1 MLRRRTPFLFLA
13 FLAAAP
19 LAAQEVP
26 FFTPSEWSWLSSE
39 VSGDRA
45 YEHDRWFTHY
55 HRPFASEGLRAV
67 ARYAE
72 EKAKEA
78 GLEGVRLLVQSND
91 PDEGMEWTPRRGE
104 LWTLEP
110 EVARLCDMGSVQ
122 TSLADRSRP
131 CDATAGLVEVGPDA
145 KDFEG
150 KELAG
155 KVILTSAPFGTAFA
169 EGVWKRGALGV
180 VWYPGPE
187 AFLDYPDQVRWLS
200 IPAKSEEGKPG
211 TFGFVLSRRQGVE
224 LSRRLRGGPVTVR
237 AVVEAEIQEPGWLV
251 LVEGR
256 IPGTEPALP
265 EVVFTAHLQEERFS
279 ANDDGSGCAN
289 TLEVARALRRCIA
302 EGRLP
307 RPRRTMRFW
316 WTTEIASENRFF
328 SEHPE
333 EVERVFCDVNQDMV
347 GASQADSTMRVQNVT
362 RLPWARAH
370 VLEDV
375 VEEIVGALVEGN
387 TVYLNAGQRGLNASY
402 TRPVLARLGSRH
414 RYNARLI
421 PFHNSTDHQ
430 SFTAPPVGKP
440 AFTFTNWPDDFI
452 HSSDDDL
459 RNIDP
464 TQLQRNALA
473 AAAVGYT
480 MARLS
485 ARDAT
490 RLAGIAFGNAARRFG
505 REVRVAMGLL
515 TDPGDLPLGERA
527 KRARAQLRIAYEKEA
542 RAIASIADATGC
554 PEEDLG
560 SFLVELD
567 HLHEHAGDLLERT
580 SIGLNGGAPPDEEG
594 SEAEDALAK
603 TRPRLAGTVA
613 DYYARRGKV
622 HGDFHGLGGLM
633 QWEVLSFANG
643 SRSGLEIYEGTAAE
657 ARSAGSWYYG
667 EVRPEGVL
675 AFLKACAEAK
685 VVELGGGD

>member
-1 MLRRRTPFLFLA
+1 MRNLPFLFA
-13 FLAAAP
+13 LAAPA
-19 LAAQEVP
+19 AAQEVP
-26 FFTPSEWSWLSSE
+26 FFTPQEWAWLASEI
-39 VSGDRA
+39 SGDRA

-55 HRPFASEGLRAV
+55 HKPFASEGLMAV

-72 EKAKEA
+72 AKAREA
-78 GLEGVRLLVQSND
+78 GLEDVRLILQPND
-91 PDEGMEWTPRRGE
+91 PEEGMEWTPRRAE

-110 EVARLCDMGSVQ
+110 DVGRLCDMHSVQ
-122 TSLADRSRP
+122 TSLADRSRS
-131 CDATAGLVEVGPDA
+131 CDVTAPLVEVGPEA

-155 KVILTSAPFGTAFA
+155 KVILTNASFGTAFA

-187 AFLDYPDQVRWLS
+187 ALLDYPDQVRWQS

-211 TFGFVLSRRQGVE
+211 TFGFVLSRRQGVD
-224 LSRRLRGGPVTVR
+224 LARRLRAGAVSVR
-237 AVVEAEIQEPGWLV
+237 SLVEAEVKEPGWLV
-251 LVEGR
+251 MVEGR
-256 IPGTEPALP
+256 IPGTEPSLP

-289 TLEVARALRRCIA
+289 TLEVARALTRCIA

-307 RPRRTMRFW
+307 RPRRSMRFW

-333 EVERVFCDVNQDMV
+333 EVGRVLCNVNQDMV
-347 GASQADSTMRVQNVT
+347 GANQADTTMRVQNVT

-387 TVYLNAGQRGLNASY
+387 TSYLNASRGSFSPF

-430 SFTAPPVGKP
+430 CFTAPPIGKP
-440 AFTFTNWPDDFI
+440 GFTFTNWPDDFI

-473 AAAVGYT
+473 AAAIGVT
-480 MARLS
+480 MARLT
-485 ARDAT
+485 AKDAP
-490 RLAGIAFGNAARRFG
+490 RLAAISFGNAARRFG
-505 REVRVAMGLL
+505 REVRIAMGIL
-515 TDPGDLPLGERA
+515 TDPGDLPVGERA
-527 KRARAQLRIAYEKEA
+527 KRARAQLRVARDKEA
-542 RAIASIADATGC
+542 RALASIEETTGC
-554 PEEDLG
+554 SDLEVGPFLEEMG
-560 SFLVELD
+560 
-567 HLHEHAGDLLERT
+567 HLHEHALDLLERT
-580 SIGLNGGAPPDEEG
+580 AIGLAGGVPPEESPG
-594 SEAEDALAK
+594 EAEAELAK
-603 TRPRLAGTVA
+603 TRPRLAGAVK
-613 DYYARRGKV
+613 DYFERRGKV
-622 HGDFHGLGGLM
+622 RGDFHGLGGLM
-633 QWEVLSFANG
+633 QWEVLSFADG
-643 SRSGLEIYEGTAAE
+643 SRTGLEVHECTAAE
-657 ARSAGSWYYG
+657 ARSGGTWMYG
-667 EVRPEGVL
+667 EVKPGGVL
-675 AFLKACAEAK
+675 AFLRACAEAK
-685 VVELGGGD
+685 VVELAP